1 MSVPGLVRLV
11 RQTEPKHEHLRNLI
25 RGVAQEI
32 LLWGCSLAGSRPRSG
47 VGFAGE
53 ERGKEKMKS
62 LKWNYKTITMPVA
75 HCYGVLPRPCAAT
88 GVRDDTMDFSMCAGC
103 GHSRACRVHLSRR
116 NVHVSYHVSVHVSLD
131 APESFTELVRA
142 SGDRGGHTV
151 MLKPRSRTHGANANE
166 MAVVLQHGGAPR
178 NRRCRR
184 RGRWR
189 RSRRQR
195 LPLQPLA
202 QQSEYGTERRLH
214 ARRRWQVAWRD
225 QIPTFCT

>member
-1 MSVPGLVRLV
+1 
-11 RQTEPKHEHLRNLI
+11 
-25 RGVAQEI
+25 
-32 LLWGCSLAGSRPRSG
+32 
-47 VGFAGE
+47 
-53 ERGKEKMKS
+53 MKS
-62 LKWNYKTITMPVA
+62 LKWNYKTITVMVYYHVHA
-75 HCYGVLPRPCAAT
+75 RRRECMMIRFLL
-88 GVRDDTMDFSMCAGC
+88 SMGAGC
-103 GHSRACRVHLSRR
+103 GHSRECRVHLSRR
-116 NVHVSYHVSVHVSLD
+116 DVHVSYHVSYHVSLD

-166 MAVVLQHGGAPR
+166 MVVVLQHGRAPR